1 MLHASPCLE
10 KYPESFPSFP
20 SMCAL
25 RLRTIST
32 QKSLSPSTRMFHDL
46 TSVQTSQRLAKLV
59 SQVLSHILRDR
70 CAQLHSVGIGNEA
83 GYKGVVEHKWLNSHT
98 CSISTLRRH
107 SEGMNFLGIPDL
119 TRCVLASTS
128 CIGSTGLPIKWGGE
142 LSGYRPC
149 SISWSSQE
157 QSRVWRMSLCVNEGC
172 DSSSLP
178 LTAGRNV
185 AEYFAPSRNVY
196 GIVKINVSPR
206 ACIFMGNQAQMVHL
220 HSPGLLKTL
229 APTSL
234 CARISLKCLSLWPNL
249 RSLYVKYG
257 WTGKR

>member
-1 MLHASPCLE
+1 MLHH
-10 KYPESFPSFP
+10 
-20 SMCAL
+20 AL
-25 RLRTIST
+25 RST
-32 QKSLSPSTRMFHDL
+32 PNLSYRFLQCVLWDGEL
-46 TSVQTSQRLAKLV
+46 LAHRRVRVPAPECSMTVPACKPPRGLLV
-59 SQVLSHILRDR
+59 SQVSSHILGER

-83 GYKGVVEHKWLNSHT
+83 GCKGVVEHKWLNSHL
-98 CSISTLRRH
+98 STLRRH
-107 SEGMNFLGIPDL
+107 SEGMNFLGSSDLPDV
-119 TRCVLASTS
+119 CFHQPS

-142 LSGYRPC
+142 PSGYHLC

-157 QSRVWRMSLCVNEGC
+157 QSCVWRMSLCVTEGC
-172 DSSSLP
+172 DSSLP

-196 GIVKINVSPR
+196 GIVEINVSPR

-220 HSPGLLKTL
+220 HSPGLLETL

-234 CARISLKCLSLWPNL
+234 CAHISLKCLSLWPNL
-249 RSLYVKYG
+249 HSLYVEYR